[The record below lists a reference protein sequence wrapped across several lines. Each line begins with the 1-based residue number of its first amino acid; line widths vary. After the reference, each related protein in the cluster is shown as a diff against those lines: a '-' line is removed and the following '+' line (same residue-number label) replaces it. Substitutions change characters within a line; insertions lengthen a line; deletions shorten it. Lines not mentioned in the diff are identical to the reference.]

1 MGKHQAFTVP
11 ILENGKTLELDA
23 WCLISETFLYFS
35 GVIHLIGRCLRG
47 EVLRYIIL
55 YKLPIY
61 RFLITDYPNIPTLR
75 VCWTGNP
82 NTMGLLITDNESTV
96 HCIIIQCLEHG
107 PISYLSQ
114 DIARN

>member
-1 MGKHQAFTVP
+1 MLIV
-11 ILENGKTLELDA
+11 LDS
-23 WCLISETFLYFS
+23 LPS
-35 GVIHLIGRCLRG
+35 GVSTRKPYYKVGPRSN
-47 EVLRYIIL
+47 YMIL
-55 YKLPIY
+55 YKLPIS
-61 RFLITDYPNIPTLR
+61 FLITDHPNIPTLC